1 MTYHF
6 YTFKPSA
13 WTEEQDDLLRK
24 LWLEK
29 PASHI
34 AARIGSRTRNAVIGR
49 AHRLGLGGKVR
60 IKRNGYLQAKAQA
73 GAASSRRTGTHSNK
87 ASPASCGGFDGKPST
102 PRGPA
107 LVAQK
112 CGGTFPIAG
121 EVSKGMNTKGPQAVT
136 HSKAKAGAGI
146 PTPEPIPAPA
156 PLLLTM
162 LDLTNSTC
170 RFPVEG
176 ENEHTLFCG
185 HAPKFGSRF
194 CEFHHGVC
202 FTKYVRPSRRRT
214 AR

>member
-1 MTYHF
+1 MTCHF

-13 WTEEQDDLLRK
+13 WTEEQDDLLRR

-29 PASHI
+29 PASQI

-49 AHRLGLGGKVR
+49 AYRLGLGGKLR
-60 IKRNGYLQAKAQA
+60 IKRNGSLQAKAQA
-73 GAASSRRTGTHSNK
+73 GAASSRRTG
-87 ASPASCGGFDGKPST
+87 
-102 PRGPA
+102 
-107 LVAQK
+107 
-112 CGGTFPIAG
+112 
-121 EVSKGMNTKGPQAVT
+121 T